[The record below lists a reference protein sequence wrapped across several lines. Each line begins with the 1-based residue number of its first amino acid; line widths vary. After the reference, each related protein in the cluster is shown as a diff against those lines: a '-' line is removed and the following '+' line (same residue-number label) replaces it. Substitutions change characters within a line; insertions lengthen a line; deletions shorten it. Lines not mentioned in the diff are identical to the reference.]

1 MKQILDRLLHRDD
14 GAETAEWLLIV
25 GLLVTV
31 ATVVYS
37 PLSGLIAAL
46 APIVMAAMSAAV
58 GGP

>member
-1 MKQILDRLLHRDD
+1 MRQYLRGLMKLDD

-31 ATVVYS
+31 GTVVYS

-46 APIVMAAMSAAV
+46 TPIVMAAMSAAV